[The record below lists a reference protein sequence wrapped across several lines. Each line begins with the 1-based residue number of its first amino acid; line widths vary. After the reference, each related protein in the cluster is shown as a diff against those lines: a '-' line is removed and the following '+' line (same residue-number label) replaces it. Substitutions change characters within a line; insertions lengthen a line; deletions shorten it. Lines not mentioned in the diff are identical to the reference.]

1 NFDTKNQSNMKSV
14 GTSDIKGTRESKL
27 SESWTVYNQSNSKLP
42 WDMSRAIFT
51 DSDGIL
57 WIGTDNGLV
66 KMVDENIQVFDTH
79 NSGLKSVNYNKN
91 RTVSIRDAG
100 VDQQNNKWLI
110 AGWDAY
116 KFDGENWTL
125 FDSIN
130 SPINWARKL

>member
-1 NFDTKNQSNMKSV
+1 KLKLQAGINNTNNWLPAITKGKAESASVSLLLIFEDGKLAIRRKNFDTKNQSNMKSV

-27 SESWTVYNQSNSKLP
+27 SESWTVYNQSNSKFP

-79 NSGLKSVNYNKN
+79 NSGLKSVNY
-91 RTVSIRDAG
+91 
-100 VDQQNNKWLI
+100 
-110 AGWDAY
+110 
-116 KFDGENWTL
+116 
-125 FDSIN
+125 
-130 SPINWARKL
+130 